1 MAMRMKV
8 LTHAFF
14 TKKSRIILIFSL
26 SLLLNP
32 FQSIPAYAASPP
44 SPPQYVEAM
53 ADVNQVAITWDAP
66 GNNGGES
73 NLNYTARIWSL
84 PPPTNSAAIAS
95 CSTTQLGCIIGGL
108 ISGTVYYVDV
118 IASNSAG
125 AGAPS
130 AAKSISPGAAGRPPS
145 NVTATSDAKGLITIK
160 WTPLTSAGNGVFSW
174 YTAEVFTGTDIGV
187 GSYSGYCTSGAIT
200 DSSCFIGG
208 LKLGTTYYAQVR
220 TYTSLGSGFPSFPR
234 FKIVAGA
241 VAAPSAS
248 PTPTTPTPSAS
259 SSTAPSASAT
269 STASPKITPIPTGL
283 PANSDPPQKVK
294 VIALSKALRVSWS
307 PPKHTGGLKILGYRV
322 EAFGGGTDALMRECR
337 TSAKVF
343 TCTLKNLG
351 SKQVYNLA
359 VFVVFAGKESPSS
372 KIFRVTTKS

>member
-8 LTHAFF
+8 ITHAFF
-14 TKKSRIILIFSL
+14 SRRLRFFLIFSL
-26 SLLLNP
+26 SFILLS
-32 FQSIPAYAASPP
+32 FQSIPSHAASPP

-53 ADVNQVAITWDAP
+53 TDVNQVAITWDAP

-95 CSTTQLGCIIGGL
+95 CSTTQFGCIIGGL

-130 AAKSISPGAAGRPPS
+130 AAKSISPGAAGKPPT

-160 WTPLTSAGNGVFSW
+160 WTPLTSAGTGAFSW
-174 YTAEVFTGTDIGV
+174 YTAEVFTGTDIGA

-220 TYTSLGSGFPSFPR
+220 TYTSLGSGFPSSPR
-234 FKIVAGA
+234 IKIVAGTA
-241 VAAPSAS
+241 AAPSAS
-248 PTPTTPTPSAS
+248 PTPS
-259 SSTAPSASAT
+259 SSSKATPIATGKAT
-269 STASPKITPIPTGL
+269 SS
-283 PANSDPPQKVK
+283 SPPQSVK
-294 VIALSKALRVSWS
+294 VVALSKALRVSWS
-307 PPKHTGGLKILGYRV
+307 PPKYTGGLKILGYRV
-322 EAFGGGTDALMRECR
+322 EALGGGTDALMHQCR
-337 TSAKVF
+337 TSAKVL

-351 SKQVYNLA
+351 SKQVFNLA

-372 KIFRVTTKS
+372 KVFRVVTKS

>member
-1 MAMRMKV
+1 MRMKV
-8 LTHAFF
+8 IAYTFF
-14 TKKSRIILIFSL
+14 SKRLRIFLIFSL
-26 SLLLNP
+26 SLFVLP
-32 FQSIPAYAASPP
+32 FQSIPSHAASPP
-44 SPPQYVEAM
+44 SAPQYVEAM

-73 NLNYTARIWSL
+73 NLNYTARIWNL
-84 PPPTNSAAIAS
+84 PPPTNTAAFAS
-95 CSTTQLGCIIGGL
+95 CSTTQLGCIITGL

-130 AAKSISPGAAGRPPS
+130 ASKSISPGATGKPPI
-145 NVTATSDAKGLITIK
+145 NVSATSDAKGLITIK
-160 WTPLTSAGNGVFSW
+160 WTPLTSAGTGVFAW

-208 LKLGTTYYAQVR
+208 MKLGATYYAQVR
-220 TYTSLGSGFPSFPR
+220 TYTSLGSGFPSTPR
-234 FKIVAGA
+234 FSVVAGA
-241 VAAPSAS
+241 AAAPSAS
-248 PTPTTPTPSAS
+248 PTPAKATPSAS
-259 SSTAPSASAT
+259 SSAAPTASAT
-269 STASPKITPIPTGL
+269 STTSSKITPVPTGL

-294 VIALSKALRVSWS
+294 VVALSKALRVSWS
-307 PPKHTGGLKILGYRV
+307 PPKHSGDLKILGYRV
-322 EAFGGGTDALMRECR
+322 EAFGGGTEALMRECR
-337 TSAKVF
+337 TSAKVL